1 MIKPLGRM
9 MNKVATAIRGK
20 NSPHFKEYTADVS
33 NGDICVIV
41 NI

>member
-1 MIKPLGRM
+1 MI
-9 MNKVATAIRGK
+9 NKVATAIRGK
-20 NSPHFKEYTADVS
+20 NSPHFKQHVADVS